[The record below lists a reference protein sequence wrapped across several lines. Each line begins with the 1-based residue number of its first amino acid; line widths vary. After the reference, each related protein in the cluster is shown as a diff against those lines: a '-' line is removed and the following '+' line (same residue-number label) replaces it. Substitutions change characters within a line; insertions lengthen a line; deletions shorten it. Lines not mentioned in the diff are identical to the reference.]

1 MALHHG
7 GKPICLII
15 DYSANW
21 VVGHF
26 DADFV
31 TSWEHSSVFFC
42 RSTVMSR
49 KDINTTAFDIV
60 QQAIGEVAPEPID
73 EQKKA
78 AQVQG
83 GVVA

>member
-1 MALHHG
+1 
-7 GKPICLII
+7 
-15 DYSANW
+15 
-21 VVGHF
+21 
-26 DADFV
+26 
-31 TSWEHSSVFFC
+31 
-42 RSTVMSR
+42 MSR

-78 AQVQG
+78 AQDQG